1 MSANPPPPTSP
12 GRLFLR
18 VELEGGRLGP
28 GKIGLLEHIRR
39 ERSLAAAARAMGM
52 SYKRAWDLLSTLNEM
67 FDEPVAVTH
76 PGRNVAGATE
86 LTPFGERLVALFR
99 TLEHS
104 ATQACAAALDELDAA
119 RRRRPTDANHPG
131 SGP

>member
-52 SYKRAWDLLSTLNEM
+52 SYKRAWDLMSTLNEM

-76 PGRNVAGATE
+76 PGRNVACATE
-86 LTPFGERLVALFR
+86 LTPFGERLASELPHARLVV
-99 TLEHS
+99 LERCGHNVMIERAGTYEQLIEEFLS
-104 ATQACAAALDELDAA
+104 K
-119 RRRRPTDANHPG
+119 
-131 SGP
+131 